1 MLHLDLSNVSSFLPD
16 GWRTG
21 EKKALEMA
29 HDKVLKGTGAGS
41 DFLGWVRLPA
51 DYDKE
56 EFARIKKAAE
66 KIRGQS
72 QALVVIGIG
81 GSYLGARAVI
91 ETLTS
96 NNFNLTRKGGPAI
109 YFAGN
114 GLSADGLNEVIDL
127 VKDVDFSVNVISKS
141 GTTTEPAIAFRIFK
155 ALLEEKYGKA
165 GPGSGSTPPPT
176 PSGGP

>member
-1 MLHLDLSNVSSFLPD
+1 MLHLDLSNVSPFLPD
-16 GWRTG
+16 GWRAG
-21 EKKALEMA
+21 EEKGLKKA
-29 HDKVLKGTGAGS
+29 HDYLMNGTGAGS

-56 EFARIKKAAE
+56 EFARIQKAAA
-66 KIRGQS
+66 KIRSDS

-91 ETLTS
+91 ETRTS

-114 GLSADGLNEVIDL
+114 VISADGL
-127 VKDVDFSVNVISKS
+127 S
-141 GTTTEPAIAFRIFK
+141 
-155 ALLEEKYGKA
+155 
-165 GPGSGSTPPPT
+165 
-176 PSGGP
+176 